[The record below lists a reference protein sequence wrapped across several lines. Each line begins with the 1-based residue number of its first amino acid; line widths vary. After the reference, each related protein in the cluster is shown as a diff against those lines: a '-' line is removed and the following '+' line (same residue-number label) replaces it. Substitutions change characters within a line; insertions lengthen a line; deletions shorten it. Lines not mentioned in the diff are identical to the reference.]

1 MANLDGKFQIEAAFI
16 PTGDQPA
23 AIRTI
28 SDGLA
33 EDLQHQTLLGVTG
46 SGKTFTMAKIIED
59 VQRPT
64 LVIAHNKTLAA
75 QLSTEFQEFFPNNS
89 VQYFVSYYDYYQPE
103 AYIPQSDT
111 YIEKESDVNEEI
123 DRLRHAATRAL
134 LTRRDTLIVASVS
147 CIYGLGS
154 PEEYK
159 SVVLSLRKGEE
170 PGLRRVVRKL
180 VDMYY
185 ERNDLEM
192 TRGRFRLR
200 GDTLE
205 IMPAYE
211 EIAVRVQFFGEEIE
225 RIIELDPLTGE
236 VLAELDQIDI
246 FPGKHFVTP
255 EEELND
261 ALNDIQQEL
270 VERLDQLKATGKL
283 LEAQRLEQRTNF
295 DLEMIR
301 ETGSC
306 PGIENYSRPLGRRPA
321 GSAPWTLMDYFPE
334 DFLIFIDESHRTLP
348 QIRGMY
354 RGDFARKSTLVDYG
368 FRLPSAID
376 NRPLAFE
383 EFEERVN
390 QIVYVSATPGEY
402 EKSHEERRAEQIIRP
417 TGLIDPEVIIRPTTG
432 QIDDLLD
439 RIKQTT
445 NKHERALV
453 TTLTKRMA
461 EELSE
466 YLRELGVRVQYLH
479 SEIQTLERTEILR
492 DLRLGVYDVVVG
504 INLLREGL
512 DLPEV
517 SLVAI
522 LDADK
527 EGFLRSS
534 TSLVQTIGRAARHV
548 DGKVVMYA
556 DQITDS
562 MQFAIDE
569 TNRRREIQSAYNE
582 AHSIIPTSIVKEV
595 KDITTRVRQASETK
609 TPYITPAALPK
620 NDLVRLVKDIE
631 KQMNK
636 AAKDLEFE
644 KAAMLRDQ
652 VVDLRKVLAD
662 LGNSVSPDPN
672 NASESEQLTKMGQ
685 MHAGLTRTDPKD
697 DFPKHSDGSKT

>member
-1 MANLDGKFQIEAAFI
+1 MASNDGLFKIEADFQ

-23 AIRTI
+23 AI
-28 SDGLA
+28 SALA
-33 EDLQHQTLLGVTG
+33 GGVENKMHHQTLLGVTG
-46 SGKTFTMAKIIED
+46 SGKTFTMAKIIEEA
-59 VQRPT
+59 QRPT

-75 QLSTEFQEFFPNNS
+75 QLSSEFQDFFPNNS

-134 LTRRDTLIVASVS
+134 LTRSDTLIVASVS

-180 VDMYY
+180 IDMYY
-185 ERNDLEM
+185 ERNDMEM
-192 TRGRFRLR
+192 VRGRFRLR

-211 EIAVRVQFFGEEIE
+211 ELAVRVQFFGDEIE

-236 VLAELDQIDI
+236 VLAELDHIDI

-255 EEELND
+255 EDELREALQDIEEELG
-261 ALNDIQQEL
+261 
-270 VERLDQLKATGKL
+270 ERLDVLRSSGKL
-283 LEAQRLEQRTNF
+283 VEAQRLEQRTNF
-295 DLEMIR
+295 DLEMLR

-321 GSAPWTLMDYFPE
+321 GSAPWTLLDYFP
-334 DFLIFIDESHRTLP
+334 DNFLIFIDESHITLP
-348 QIRGMY
+348 QINGMY
-354 RGDFARKSTLVDYG
+354 KGDFARKTSLVDYG

-376 NRPLAFE
+376 NRPLSFE
-383 EFEERVN
+383 EFEDRVN
-390 QIVYVSATPGEY
+390 QIIYVSATPGPY
-402 EKSHEERRAEQIIRP
+402 EESHEEQRVEQVIRP
-417 TGLIDPEVIIRPTTG
+417 TGLIDPEIILEPTEG
-432 QIDDLLD
+432 QIDNLLE
-439 RIKQTT
+439 RIQATT
-445 NKHERALV
+445 AKHERVLV

-461 EELSE
+461 EELSD
-466 YLRELGVRVQYLH
+466 YLRELGIRVQYLH
-479 SEIQTLERTEILR
+479 SDIQTLERTEILR

-527 EGFLRSS
+527 EGYLRSS

-548 DGKVVMYA
+548 EGQVVMYA
-556 DQITDS
+556 DKVTDS
-562 MQFAIDE
+562 MRYAIDE
-569 TNRRREIQSAYNE
+569 TNRRREIQQ
-582 AHSIIPTSIVKEV
+582 AHNDANSITPKSIVKEV
-595 KDITTRVRQASETK
+595 RDITTRVRQVAETK
-609 TPYITPAALPK
+609 TPYVTPASLPK
-620 NDLVRLVKDIE
+620 NDLQRLVKDLE
-631 KQMNK
+631 KQMK
-636 AAKDLEFE
+636 RAAKDLEFE
-644 KAAMLRDQ
+644 KAALLRDQ
-652 VVDLRKVLAD
+652 VVDLRKVLVDQGDSDTIDPESGKKTD
-662 LGNSVSPDPN
+662 LGPTAEDGV
-672 NASESEQLTKMGQ
+672 
-685 MHAGLTRTDPKD
+685 PKKFVKAD
-697 DFPKHSDGSKT
+697 

>member
-1 MANLDGKFQIEAAFI
+1 MPNTTGQFVIEASFK

-23 AIRTI
+23 AIDAL
-28 SDGLA
+28 SEGLKKQ
-33 EDLQHQTLLGVTG
+33 LRHQTLLGVTG
-46 SGKTFTMAKIIED
+46 SGKTFTMAKIIEE

-75 QLSTEFQEFFPNNS
+75 QLSSEFQDFFPNNS

-111 YIEKESDVNEEI
+111 FIEKESDVNEEI
-123 DRLRHAATRAL
+123 DRLRHAATRAI

-154 PEEYK
+154 PEEYR
-159 SVVLSLRKGEE
+159 SVVLSLKKGEE

-180 VDMYY
+180 IDMYY
-185 ERNDLEM
+185 ERNDMEM
-192 TRGRFRLR
+192 IRGRFRLR

-211 EIAVRVQFFGEEIE
+211 ELAVRVQFFGDEIE

-236 VLAELDQIDI
+236 VLAELEQIDI

-255 EEELND
+255 EDELKEALKDIEEELG
-261 ALNDIQQEL
+261 
-270 VERLDQLKATGKL
+270 ERLDQLRSAGKL
-283 LEAQRLEQRTNF
+283 LEAQRLEQRTHF
-295 DLEMIR
+295 DLEMLR

-306 PGIENYSRPLGRRPA
+306 PGVENYSRPLGRRAP
-321 GSAPWTLMDYFPE
+321 GSAPWTLLDYFPD
-334 DFLIFIDESHRTLP
+334 DFLIFIDESHITLP

-354 RGDFARKSTLVDYG
+354 KGDISRKTNLVDYG

-383 EFEERVN
+383 EFEDRVN
-390 QIVYVSATPGEY
+390 QIVYVSATPGSY
-402 EKSHEERRAEQIIRP
+402 ESTHEEQRVEQVIRP
-417 TGLIDPEVIIRPTTG
+417 TGLVDPEIVIAPTEG
-432 QIDDLLD
+432 QIDNLLE
-439 RIKQTT
+439 RIQETT
-445 NKHERALV
+445 AKNERVLV

-461 EELSE
+461 EELSD

-479 SEIQTLERTEILR
+479 SEIQTMERSEILR

-527 EGFLRSS
+527 EGYLRSS
-534 TSLVQTIGRAARHV
+534 TCLVQTIGRAARHV
-548 DGKVVMYA
+548 EGTVIMYA
-556 DQITDS
+556 DKITES
-562 MQFAIDE
+562 MRFAIDE
-569 TNRRREIQSAYNE
+569 TNRRREIQSAHND
-582 AHSIIPTSIVKEV
+582 ANAIIPISIVKSV
-595 KDITTRVRQASETK
+595 KEITSHARQLADTK
-609 TPYITPAALPK
+609 TPHVKPATLPK
-620 NDLVRLVKDIE
+620 NDLARLVKDLE
-631 KQMNK
+631 KQMKK
-636 AAKDLEFE
+636 AARELEFE
-644 KAAMLRDQ
+644 KAALLRDQ
-652 VVDLRKVLAD
+652 VVDLRKVLVD
-662 LGNSVSPDPN
+662 LGDSLDPEPDKQVELAPSALDGIPEELI
-672 NASESEQLTKMGQ
+672 NA
-685 MHAGLTRTDPKD
+685 D
-697 DFPKHSDGSKT
+697 